1 MTLVKVQRP
10 RRNRALSTFSRDF
23 DDMFRGFFDESMF
36 QNQRSLWRP
45 AMNAQ
50 DLEKEFVLSYSL
62 PGFEK
67 EDIHVSMQD
76 RTLTVKAAREEKK
89 EEEASKYLYREIGRG
104 SFERSI
110 ELPENVKSDKIA
122 AEYKSGILTLT
133 IPKTEVALPKEIEV
147 KVK

>member
-10 RRNRALSTFSRDF
+10 RYSRALTSFNNF
-23 DDMFRGFFDESMF
+23 DELFRGFFDDSMISS
-36 QNQRSLWRP
+36 RPSVWRP

-50 DLEKEFVLSYSL
+50 DLEKELILSYSL

-67 EDIHVSMQD
+67 DEIQVSTKD
-76 RTLTVKAAREEKK
+76 RTLTVKAEHKNEKEEKT
-89 EEEASKYLYREIGRG
+89 ETYLYREIGSG

-110 ELPENVKSDKIA
+110 ELPENVKADKIA
-122 AEYKSGILTLT
+122 AEYKSGILTLN
-133 IPKTEVALPKEIEV
+133 IPKAEAALPREIEI